1 MSHRQFSGGCNVVI
15 LTTPVDAGTAGVF
28 LVKDIALSLLV
39 AFVAVAA
46 SELIVRVWQ
55 AFTAW

>member
-1 MSHRQFSGGCNVVI
+1 MMLGAPGVI
-15 LTTPVDAGTAGVF
+15 L
-28 LVKDIALSLLV
+28 VKEIALSLLV